1 MPLKHM
7 FKSLVKLILFPLK
20 LSELQSLWKDK
31 ALTDGVFQTMHHFD
45 SFPNMQISL
54 KFSILDFVTHKK
66 TWKCNYPLLIN
77 NCPPTLALSSP
88 ILAA

>member
-1 MPLKHM
+1 M
-7 FKSLVKLILFPLK
+7 FKYLVKLILFTLK

-31 ALTDGVFQTMHHFD
+31 ALIDGGFQTTHHFD
-45 SFPNMQISL
+45 SFPNMQNSL

-77 NCPPTLALSSP
+77 NYPPALTLSSP
-88 ILAA
+88 ILAT